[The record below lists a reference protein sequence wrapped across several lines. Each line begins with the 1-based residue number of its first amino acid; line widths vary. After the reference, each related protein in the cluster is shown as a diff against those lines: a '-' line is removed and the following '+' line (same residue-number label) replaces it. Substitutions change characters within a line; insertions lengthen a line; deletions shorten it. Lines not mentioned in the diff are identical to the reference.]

1 MKIIAYY
8 LPQFH
13 SIPENDEMW
22 GKDFTEWT
30 NVKKAKPLFEG
41 HQQPVEPLN
50 DNYYNLLN
58 VDVIKWQVNLA
69 KKYGIYGFC
78 FYHYWYNGHLLLEKP
93 IELFLADKSIDFP
106 FCICWANH
114 DWTSSWADKEFRVIY
129 KQDYSDRQDWDE
141 HFYYLLPYIKDDRA
155 IKINGNPLIV
165 LYDAAGIPQLIN
177 AMLDRWQ
184 VLAQENG
191 FHRLEFAYQDIK
203 GDLTLGFD
211 DSRFTFDI
219 EYQPQYVKGF
229 AYKKHPIRN
238 YMVAFYAKKI
248 LDFFHIDYK
257 KYKKK
262 SKMGESVTIVDYD
275 DAWEKTISMGPVTS
289 KSIPGAFVKV
299 DTTPR
304 IQNRGF
310 VTLGM
315 TPDKFYKHLKAQI
328 INCRESY
335 KQDMLFMFA
344 WNEWAE
350 GAYLEPDKQWGYSV
364 LEAVKKALEDTGE
377 FPFHFEED
385 DQGKI

>member
-30 NVKKAKPLFEG
+30 NVKKAKPLFAG

-50 DNYYNLLN
+50 NNYYNLLN
-58 VDVIKWQVNLA
+58 ADVIKWQVDLA
-69 KKYGIYGFC
+69 KEYGIYGFC

-93 IELFLADKSIDFP
+93 IELFLADKSIDFS

-141 HFYYLLPYIKDDRA
+141 HFYYLLPYIKDERS

-165 LYDAAGIPQLIN
+165 LYDAAGIPQLN

-184 VLAQENG
+184 MLAQENG
-191 FHRLEFAYQDIK
+191 FQRLEFAYQSID
-203 GDLTLGFD
+203 GDLILGFD
-211 DSRFTFDI
+211 NSRFTYDI
-219 EYQPQYVKGF
+219 EYQPQYVENIV
-229 AYKKHPIRN
+229 YKKNTIINRTVS
-238 YMVAFYAKKI
+238 YYAKKV
-248 LDFFHIDYK
+248 LDFLHIDYK
-257 KYKKK
+257 KYRRN
-262 SKMGESVTIVDYD
+262 SKTEESVTVVDYD
-275 DAWEKTISMGPVTS
+275 DVWEKTISMKPVTS
-289 KSIPGAFVKV
+289 KSIPGAFVKM

-310 VTLGM
+310 VTQGM

-328 INCRESY
+328 INCRENY
-335 KQDMLFMFA
+335 KQDMIFMFA

-350 GAYLEPDKQWGYSV
+350 GGYLEPDKQYRRISF
-364 LEAVKKALEDTGE
+364 LMSERTIKK
-377 FPFHFEED
+377 
-385 DQGKI
+385 KV

>member
-30 NVKKAKPLFEG
+30 NVKKAKPLFAG

-50 DNYYNLLN
+50 NNYYNLLN
-58 VDVIKWQVNLA
+58 ADVIKWQVDLA
-69 KKYGIYGFC
+69 KEYGIYGFC

-93 IELFLADKSIDFP
+93 IELFLADKSIDFS

-141 HFYYLLPYIKDDRA
+141 HFYYLLPYIKDERS

-165 LYDAAGIPQLIN
+165 LYDAAGIPQLN

-184 VLAQENG
+184 MLAQENG
-191 FHRLEFAYQDIK
+191 FQRLEFAYQSID
-203 GDLTLGFD
+203 GDLILGFD
-211 DSRFTFDI
+211 NSRFTYDI
-219 EYQPQYVKGF
+219 EYQPQYVENIV
-229 AYKKHPIRN
+229 YKKNTIINRTVS
-238 YMVAFYAKKI
+238 YYAKKV
-248 LDFFHIDYK
+248 LDFLHIDYK
-257 KYKKK
+257 KYRRN
-262 SKMGESVTIVDYD
+262 SKTEESVTVVDYD
-275 DAWEKTISMGPVTS
+275 DVWEKTISMKPVTS
-289 KSIPGAFVKV
+289 KSIPGAFVKM

-310 VTLGM
+310 VTQGM

-328 INCRESY
+328 INCRENY
-335 KQDMLFMFA
+335 KQDMIFMFA

-350 GAYLEPDKQWGYSV
+350 GGYLEPDKQWGYSI
-364 LEAVKKALEDTGE
+364 LDAVKKALEDTGE
-377 FPFHFEED
+377 FPF
-385 DQGKI
+385 